1 MIWYVH
7 FSTYISWG
15 FPVFPSPG
23 HPKWVGFG
31 RCQRAWERRKCC
43 ESYEGAHLRFHVG
56 RLCVY
61 FWQRLNS
68 WSKTSW
74 EYMISSLKKSIEK
87 HILTSWALCRL
98 CHAPSGGLIILSGA
112 SNSFRTALI
121 YWFESTIISHGFTN
135 KRCLAAQWMGGDST
149 GVLPGRNQTKTATT
163 TDVSGGKSLIASVE
177 FKFSMILHAYD
188 FEIKLTHLFAW
199 NNSCRNGK
207 QCGRTSSTFPGEG
220 TRDGLSAC
228 N

>member
-1 MIWYVH
+1 MYCADLWELESVLRPCRSQRGQTDFTQTVPKSSYIPFQLCNLRFLQSHALRQEDVLKCPGLSVAPMARHYSATLQNAHGTCSSHCKSSRKCIVRLSGCPFSMSRASRRPMQLSHVKPVSMMIWYVH

-15 FPVFPSPG
+15 FPVFPSAG

-98 CHAPSGGLIILSGA
+98 CHAPSGG
-112 SNSFRTALI
+112 
-121 YWFESTIISHGFTN
+121 
-135 KRCLAAQWMGGDST
+135 
-149 GVLPGRNQTKTATT
+149 
-163 TDVSGGKSLIASVE
+163 
-177 FKFSMILHAYD
+177 
-188 FEIKLTHLFAW
+188 
-199 NNSCRNGK
+199 
-207 QCGRTSSTFPGEG
+207 
-220 TRDGLSAC
+220 
-228 N
+228 